1 MSRRESDSENWGGAR
16 SGAGRPPMRDRVNQK
31 LQEAGWNWMYS
42 AEKYIRVGH
51 QYPQERRYWIAPFV
65 SPDDN
70 AVLEKRAESFCSLQ
84 EIEEFLDE
92 RKIN

>member
-1 MSRRESDSENWGGAR
+1 MGKNWGGAR
-16 SGAGRPPMRDRVNQK
+16 PGAGAPKMKDRVNQK
-31 LQEAGWNWMYS
+31 LHEKGWNWMSS

-51 QYPQERRYWIAPFV
+51 QYPQERRYWIAPYV

-70 AVLEKRAESFCSLQ
+70 AVRERDAQGFRSLK

-92 RKIN
+92 RI